1 MADGK
6 TRFTISGDVPADETL
21 VVTTQT
27 GAGGEQ
33 ALGIAW
39 ATGTVPPCKV
49 VHAPAGSGPLG
60 GPPTGST
67 QGGRG

>member
-6 TRFTISGDVPADETL
+6 TRFTIRGDVPPDETL

-39 ATGTVPPCKV
+39 ATGTVPPCHV
-49 VHAPAGSGPLG
+49 VDAPAGSGPLG
-60 GPPTGST
+60 GSPTGT